1 MGGGPWHLCGGRVG
15 SAAATARVRG
25 GHPRVGRMAPP
36 LAARCLRAAAP
47 AACSGP
53 SIRLRCAAPP
63 AGGRAAPAAGST
75 MPEGSGAGRVLGP
88 EHPLAVRAAARLV
101 LEQRRALTAYG
112 IAGDPWAFIRDCVWT
127 RDEATGQVRRY
138 PNQDYA
144 ELLVR
149 RWRTEPLLA
158 VAKSRRMVV
167 TWLFVA
173 CNYWL
178 ARFSPLAKVAFMA
191 RKLGKTET
199 EGSAELVR
207 RAHFIHRHL
216 PPTLPPCEVEYS
228 VGFLRF
234 PNGSEIVA
242 LG

>member
-1 MGGGPWHLCGGRVG
+1 
-15 SAAATARVRG
+15 
-25 GHPRVGRMAPP
+25 
-36 LAARCLRAAAP
+36 
-47 AACSGP
+47 
-53 SIRLRCAAPP
+53 
-63 AGGRAAPAAGST
+63 
-75 MPEGSGAGRVLGP
+75 MPEGTGAGRVLGP
-88 EHPLAVRAAARLV
+88 DHPLPQRATARL
-101 LEQRRALTAYG
+101 LLDQRRALAAYG
-112 IAGDPWAFIRDCVWT
+112 AQGDPWNFIRDCIWT
-127 RDEATGQVRRY
+127 KDEATGQIRRY
-138 PNQDYA
+138 PDRAYA

-149 RWRTEPLLA
+149 RWQSEPLLA

-173 CNYWL
+173 CFYWL
-178 ARFSPLAKVAFMA
+178 ARFSPLAKIAFMA

-228 VGFLRF
+228 IGLLRF

-242 LG
+242 LGEGEEQSRQHTFTGILADEVAFWEHAYETYVALRPTIEGGGRLTLVSSAGPGFFKDLVHDQLG